1 MKFILV
7 IGTIAA
13 LIFLNFIIS
22 ESYVWVRK
30 RLNKPKFG
38 AELLTRLLRKG
49 DYVSINGRV
58 YQFSHIADFGET
70 LDWLLIPDYR
80 NQTLGGELAFENK
93 YGLSYLFLHPSA
105 LAKCDFI
112 FGKYG
117 LKWARNKSIA
127 KNAEELIYRYRNE

>member
-1 MKFILV
+1 MKFIIV

-49 DYVSINGRV
+49 DYVSIDGSI

-70 LDWLLIPDYR
+70 LDALSFPDYT
-80 NQTLGGELAFENK
+80 NQTLGGELAFEKK
-93 YGLSYLFLHPSA
+93 YGFGYIFLRPSA

-117 LKWARNKSIA
+117 LKWARNKLIA
-127 KNAEELIYRYRNE
+127 KNAEELIDKYRFE